1 MKKEYTIQELAD
13 KLSVSIRTADRY
25 LKALYTKEK
34 NKLIIP
40 FDVVELLELRHKSD
54 TSQTQVR
61 QEDNS
66 VVEVEMSMEDYGE
79 FQRRLAEYPALKEK
93 IDYLLKDIEYH
104 RKSINSHNLQMELIL
119 RNMEQRNFIE
129 AKDKKIE

>member
-1 MKKEYTIQELAD
+1 MKTEYTIQELAD

-25 LKALYTKEK
+25 LKGLYTKEK

-40 FDVVELLELRHKSD
+40 LDVVELLELRHKSD

-66 VVEVEMSMEDYGE
+66 VVEVEMSMEDYAE
-79 FQRRLAEYPALKEK
+79 FQKRLAEYPALKEK
-93 IDYLLKDIEYH
+93 IDFLLKEIDYH
-104 RKSINSHNLQMELIL
+104 RKSIDSHNLQMELIL
-119 RNMEQRNFIE
+119 RNIEQRNFIE